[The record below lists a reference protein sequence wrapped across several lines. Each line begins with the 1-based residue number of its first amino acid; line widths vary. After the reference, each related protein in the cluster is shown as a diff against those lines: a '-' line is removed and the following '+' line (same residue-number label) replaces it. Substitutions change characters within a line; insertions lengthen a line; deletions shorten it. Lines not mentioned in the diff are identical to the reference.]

1 MLELFTQISQ
11 ATTVSEALLPLIAKT
26 KELINCHSC
35 CFFLFQSKI
44 LSERDKKNL
53 TIQKTIVQGKFIDVI
68 AINDDEVQSPVFE
81 TFDEADYPIFRKK
94 YMSLPIYDSLN

>member
-1 MLELFTQISQ
+1 MQMSLRRSMQY
-11 ATTVSEALLPLIAKT
+11 VKAKRSS
-26 KELINCHSC
+26 H
-35 CFFLFQSKI
+35 LFQSKI

>member
-1 MLELFTQISQ
+1 M
-11 ATTVSEALLPLIAKT
+11 
-26 KELINCHSC
+26 
-35 CFFLFQSKI
+35 
-44 LSERDKKNL
+44 KNL

-81 TFDEADYPIFRKK
+81 TFDEADYPIFSKK

>member
-1 MLELFTQISQ
+1 M
-11 ATTVSEALLPLIAKT
+11 
-26 KELINCHSC
+26 
-35 CFFLFQSKI
+35 
-44 LSERDKKNL
+44 KNL